1 MKSIDKEENMNMLD
15 WILLILGIIFFISMC
30 AYFIIIEMIS
40 SVFKKQGFV
49 GSKEDLYNVAF
60 KEFDFDY
67 TITSGT
73 DNNENQENLI
83 SDAIK
88 HIDTEYNP
96 TIKKVD
102 YYS

>member
-1 MKSIDKEENMNMLD
+1 MLD

-30 AYFIIIEMIS
+30 AYFIIIEIIS

-49 GSKEDLYNVAF
+49 GSKEDLYNVVF
-60 KEFDFDY
+60 KKFDFDY
-67 TITSGT
+67 
-73 DNNENQENLI
+73 NENQENLI

-96 TIKKVD
+96 TIKEVD
-102 YYS
+102 YYE